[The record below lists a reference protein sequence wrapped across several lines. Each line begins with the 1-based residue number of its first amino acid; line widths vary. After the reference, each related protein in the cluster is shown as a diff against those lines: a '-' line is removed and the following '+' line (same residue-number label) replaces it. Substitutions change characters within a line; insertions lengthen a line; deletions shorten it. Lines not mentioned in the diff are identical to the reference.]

1 MTAGDPNIRHMTDMA
16 DAEKASIFNGAASC
30 KLAMLSRFGRA
41 CHPSLKSITIA
52 DILPSKFHPTFVET
66 FGIVIT
72 EAMLT
77 ECGPVITCRT
87 GGIPEAA
94 GDDAQHPTCVFAE
107 VDNTDTTGA
116 HQDCLEESLK
126 LCLNRVV
133 LEMTAEEKETM
144 TSEARKYSMQFGR
157 EQVFGLLE
165 AKATVAREAK
175 RVTTAPNSPS
185 ATPEKGP
192 AAPAPVSRT
201 RRTALD

>member
-1 MTAGDPNIRHMTDMA
+1 M
-16 DAEKASIFNGAASC
+16 
-30 KLAMLSRFGRA
+30 
-41 CHPSLKSITIA
+41 
-52 DILPSKFHPTFVET
+52 ET

-94 GDDAQHPTCVFAE
+94 GDDAQHPTCVYAE

-175 RVTTAPNSPS
+175 SVTTAPNSPS

-192 AAPAPVSRT
+192 APTAPVSRT
-201 RRTALD
+201 RGRTALDWLD